1 MKKTYNMGIDVGSTT
16 VKTVILD
23 RDEIIFKDFKE
34 SPYSLAA
41 INGYFH
47 MKNSESAKII
57 TALECIRYQYS
68 PEKTLQYINGK
79 GSGI

>member
-1 MKKTYNMGIDVGSTT
+1 
-16 VKTVILD
+16 
-23 RDEIIFKDFKE
+23 
-34 SPYSLAA
+34 
-41 INGYFH
+41 